1 MYTLIGAITLFLI
14 LVTFHEY
21 GHYSVARFFNIKI
34 QKFSIGFGNDLI
46 KWKNKDGVR
55 FSISAIPLGGYVAFD
70 DPHDIENYKKLT
82 EEEKSR
88 VLANRPAIER
98 MLVTLAGPIYNFI
111 LAFVVFAFV
120 GLFIP
125 KQSDLVS
132 ATVEEYGNSKIF
144 KVLAVNDET
153 VASAQDF
160 EMKLLNLSGM
170 TGTIEI
176 DLLDYQTQEQTSVT
190 KDVVNLAFDQENAP
204 SSLFA
209 ITPYRD
215 FEPIIGEIESSSIA
229 DLAGLK
235 QGDKILQINSMEI
248 QSLLHANTMLNQY
261 GRQIEL
267 VVQRTDANARI
278 NLPAKTEGTTYGI
291 RLAPESNDLASSIK
305 YGADQTIFWITNTF
319 NILFK
324 MVSGSMGLE
333 SLSGP
338 VGIAKVAGDS
348 LSSGFIPFLLLL
360 AILSISLGAFNLLPL
375 PMLDGGQFLFIVVET
390 IKGSAINLKLKV
402 ALFNL
407 SYLFIM
413 ALFVFV
419 IFNDLARVF

>member
-34 QKFSIGFGNDLI
+34 QKFSIGFGKDLI

-55 FSISAIPLGGYVAFD
+55 FSVSAIPLGGYVAFD
-70 DPHDIENYKKLT
+70 DPADIENYKKLT
-82 EEEKSR
+82 KEEKSR

-111 LAFVVFAFV
+111 LAFVVFVFV

-132 ATVEEYGNSKIF
+132 ATVEEYGNSRIF
-144 KVLAVNDET
+144 KVLAVNDEPVT
-153 VASAQDF
+153 NAQDF
-160 EMKLLNLSGM
+160 EMKIWNLKGT
-170 TGTIEI
+170 TGTIEVK
-176 DLLDYQTQEQTSVT
+176 LLDYQTQEQISIT
-190 KDVVNLAFDQENAP
+190 KDVVDLAFDQGEKP
-204 SSLFA
+204 SSLFP
-209 ITPYRD
+209 ITTYPD
-215 FEPIIGEIESSSIA
+215 TEPILGEVESNSIA

-235 QGDKILQINSMEI
+235 QGDKILQINSLEI
-248 QSLLHANTMLNQY
+248 QSKLHAMTMLNQY
-261 GRQIEL
+261 GKQIEL
-267 VVQRTDANARI
+267 VVQRTDTNVRI
-278 NLPAKTEGTTYGI
+278 NLPAKSEGTAYGI
-291 RLAPESNDLASSIK
+291 KVGGETNDLASSIK
-305 YGADQTIFWITNTF
+305 FGADQSIFWITNTF
-319 NILFK
+319 NTLFE
-324 MVSGSMGLE
+324 MVSGSAGLE
-333 SLSGP
+333 NLSGP
-338 VGIAKVAGDS
+338 VGIAEAAGDS
-348 LSSGFIPFLLLL
+348 LSDGLIPFLLLL
-360 AILSISLGAFNLLPL
+360 AVLSISLGAFNLLPL

-413 ALFVFV
+413 ALFIFV

>member
-34 QKFSIGFGNDLI
+34 QKFSIGFGKDLI

-55 FSISAIPLGGYVAFD
+55 FSVSAIPLGGYVAFD
-70 DPHDIENYKKLT
+70 DPADVENYKKLT
-82 EEEKSR
+82 KEEKSR

-132 ATVEEYGNSKIF
+132 ATVEEYGNSKLF
-144 KVLAVNDET
+144 KVIAVNDET

-160 EMKLLNLSGM
+160 EMKLLNFSGM
-170 TGTIEI
+170 TGTIEVE
-176 DLLDYQTQEQTSVT
+176 LLDYQTQEQISIT
-190 KDVVNLAFDQENAP
+190 KGVIDLAFDQEKAP
-204 SSLFA
+204 SSYFG
-209 ITPYRD
+209 ITPYPD
-215 FEPIIGEIESSSIA
+215 FEPILGEVESSSIA

-235 QGDKILQINSMEI
+235 QGDKILQINSFEI
-248 QSLLHANTMLNQY
+248 QSLLHANTLLNQY
-261 GRQIEL
+261 GKQIEL
-267 VVQRTDANARI
+267 VVKRADSNVRI
-278 NLPAKTEGTTYGI
+278 NLPAKSEGTAYGI
-291 RLAPESNDLASSIK
+291 RLDREKNNLASSIK
-305 YGADQTIFWITNTF
+305 FGADQTIFWITNTF
-319 NILFK
+319 NVLFK
-324 MVSGSMGLE
+324 MISGSIGLE
-333 SLSGP
+333 TLNGP
-338 VGIAKVAGDS
+338 VGIAEAAGDH
-348 LSSGFIPFLLLL
+348 LSNGLIPFLLLL
-360 AILSISLGAFNLLPL
+360 AVLSISLGAFNLLPL

-413 ALFVFV
+413 ALFIFV